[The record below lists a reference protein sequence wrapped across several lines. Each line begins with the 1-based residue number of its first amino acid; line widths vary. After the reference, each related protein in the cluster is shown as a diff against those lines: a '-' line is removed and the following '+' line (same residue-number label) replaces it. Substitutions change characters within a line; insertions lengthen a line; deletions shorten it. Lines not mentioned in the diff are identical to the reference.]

1 MFRTIVSIGA
11 LGVLAAAAQ
20 AANFPGNGAIGFG
33 GPVGTGSLDV
43 SDTGSSLTVTA
54 NRGGGNWNDALVI
67 YLDTQAGGFN
77 DTSTLVD
84 NNDGGRTAISGV
96 TGNGRTTAFFP
107 AGFGADYAMVVENGY
122 FGVFQISDQAFPPGH
137 TFLFGAGQSG
147 SNTSPSYS
155 ITLDAAQMAQIG
167 LTAGSGQTFNLV
179 GTYTSPTGYRSNET
193 IGASV
198 TVPGNPGGDPNNA
211 GFTGTVT
218 FSASNSYTLIPEPTS
233 LAALGLAAAGM
244 MIRRRK

>member
-1 MFRTIVSIGA
+1 MTRFGMIAVLGA
-11 LGVLAAAAQ
+11 ASAAH
-20 AANFPGNGAIGFG
+20 AANYAGNGATGFG
-33 GPVGTGSLDV
+33 GPVGNGSLDV
-43 SDTGSSLTVTA
+43 TDTASSLTVTA
-54 NRGGGNWNDALVI
+54 NRGGGGWNDALVV
-67 YLDTQAGGFN
+67 YLDTQAGGFG

-107 AGFGADYAMVVENGY
+107 AGFGADYAMVIENGY

-137 TFLFGAGQSG
+137 TFLFGAPQSG
-147 SNTSPSYS
+147 NNLAPSYS
-155 ITLDAAQMAQIG
+155 ITLDASQMAQIG
-167 LTAGSGQTFNLV
+167 LTAGSGQTFGLV
-179 GTYTSPTGYRSNET
+179 GTYISPSGYRSNET

-218 FSASNSYTLIPEPTS
+218 FSAANSYSLVVPEPAS
-233 LAALGLAAAGM
+233 FALVGLGALGVLA
-244 MIRRRK
+244 RRRK